1 MPLSHP
7 NTTVMNNIKDRDFT
21 PELVFSASR
30 SGGAGGQNVNK
41 VNTKVELRFNIAASV
56 LLTDEEKSILLQKL
70 EAKLTQEGILII
82 VSQTERTQLRNKEI
96 GIEKFYDILEK
107 SLKVQK
113 KRKSTKPTP
122 ASKEKRLESKRIQSQ
137 LKSARRE
144 KNFL

>member
-1 MPLSHP
+1 
-7 NTTVMNNIKDRDFT
+7 MNNIKDRDFT

-96 GIEKFYDILEK
+96 GVEKFYDILEK